1 MGTRVEQT
9 GEFVPGASRAGHRH
23 LEDLADSL
31 HRLSSAAEDLQ
42 VIVSRRNRTLLLQRE
57 FRISLHVST
66 AAMVAGAYPA
76 ALARASCVMAAM
88 PRSLFISAAK
98 NASGLELASVFTLR
112 VASLTPRSVNL
123 IADGSI
129 LALRCQPCLCCLMP
143 R

>member
-57 FRISLHVST
+57 FRISLRGWHVTGQDRPHHRCDAPRALPVQARPANLYSQEEREEKT
-66 AAMVAGAYPA
+66 AGAAVLVGQACRRSDPPDPGGVLRA
-76 ALARASCVMAAM
+76 AVLRPIPWF
-88 PRSLFISAAK
+88 PR
-98 NASGLELASVFTLR
+98 
-112 VASLTPRSVNL
+112 
-123 IADGSI
+123 
-129 LALRCQPCLCCLMP
+129 
-143 R
+143 